1 MTIEEIYKNFILTTD
16 WVSKNN
22 MPATND
28 EKLICYGY
36 YKQATEGD
44 NKSDKPWAFQ
54 LEKKAKWNAWEAN
67 KNMSKIEAQK
77 LYVAKITEYRNKYK
91 F

>member
-1 MTIEEIYKNFILTTD
+1 MTIEEIHKSFILATE
-16 WVSKNN
+16 WVSKNT

-44 NKSDKPWAFQ
+44 NTSEKPWTIQ
-54 LEKKAKWNAWEAN
+54 LEKKAKWEAWEAN
-67 KNMSKIEAQK
+67 KGISSDEAKK
-77 LYVAKITEYRNKYK
+77 LYVAKIIEYRKKYK